1 MEFSL
6 ITACVVGGA
15 SLDGGRGSILRSLL
29 GMLLLAM
36 LTNGLSIYRID
47 PFIQNI
53 VTGAILILAV
63 FVDVRLDKKGA
74 RA

>member
-1 MEFSL
+1 
-6 ITACVVGGA
+6 
-15 SLDGGRGSILRSLL
+15 
-29 GMLLLAM
+29 MLLLAM

-53 VTGAILILAV
+53 VTGGILILAV

-74 RA
+74 RR